1 MNLRI
6 PDLRRRDPRLRPWT
20 HVEPGQVA
28 AVACNI
34 CGWHGDAFGGV
45 PHSESAVCPA
55 CGSIARDRFLHHCF
69 LLRVPYRRRLEVLE
83 TSPRL
88 GEDYQRAMR
97 GRLRYRASDFEGSA
111 HRTELVLDLQR
122 LDLPDR
128 SLDVVLCAHVLEHV
142 ADTSAALGELLRVLR
157 PGGHAFV
164 QVPVLQGTTSAP
176 VNPEHHQDE
185 TLVHWQFGLDLTD
198 RFRLHGFDTAVLVTD
213 DLRRRVAAGDAGWS
227 HTSPEVDAEAVVRS
241 ARLGDLVAV
250 ADDETARRH
259 GFEPSYF
266 FLVWDGRRPG
276 GGGRR

>member
-1 MNLRI
+1 
-6 PDLRRRDPRLRPWT
+6 
-20 HVEPGQVA
+20 
-28 AVACNI
+28 
-34 CGWHGDAFGGV
+34 V
-45 PHSESAVCPA
+45 PHSESALCPS

-69 LLRVPYRRRLEVLE
+69 VLRVPYQRRLEVLE

-97 GRLRYRASDFEGSA
+97 SRLRYRASDFEGSA

-142 ADTSAALGELLRVLR
+142 SDTDAALAELRRVLR

-164 QVPVLQGTTSAP
+164 QVPVLQGTTSVP
-176 VNPEHHQDE
+176 VKPEHHQDE
-185 TLVHWQFGLDLTD
+185 TLVHWHFGLDLTD
-198 RFRLHGFDTAVLVTD
+198 RIRVHGFETAVLVTD
-213 DLRRRVAAGDAGWS
+213 DLRRRAAAGDAGWP
-227 HTSPEVDAEAVVRS
+227 HISPEVDAEAVVRS
-241 ARLGDLVAV
+241 ACPGDLVAV

-266 FLVWDGRRPG
+266 FLVWDCRRPNAGVG
-276 GGGRR
+276 GDPIRGWVAGMWW